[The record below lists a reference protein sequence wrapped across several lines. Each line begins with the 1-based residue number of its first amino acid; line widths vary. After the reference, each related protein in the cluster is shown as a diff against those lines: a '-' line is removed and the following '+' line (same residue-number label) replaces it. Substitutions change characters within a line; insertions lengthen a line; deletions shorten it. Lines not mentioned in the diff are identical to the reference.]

1 MAVALLALFISLSGT
16 AVAARVLITSSAQ
29 IKAGTV
35 NSGDVKD
42 KSLKLKDF
50 ALAERT
56 KLMGATG
63 RDGPR
68 RPDRTCR
75 PDRTRRADRPD
86 RGCARRWRSHRF
98 VSQPATG
105 AIRRDGR

>member
-1 MAVALLALFISLSGT
+1 MTVALLALFISLSGT

-56 KLMGATG
+56 KLEGATG
-63 RDGPR
+63 RGGPAG
-68 RPDRTCR
+68 PTGSA
-75 PDRTRRADRPD
+75 ADRPD
-86 RGCARRWRSHRF
+86 RGCARRWRSHRL